1 MYSTHKKTKKGEAKI
16 ENQNVTTKRKY
27 RLDIIII
34 AAILLVSLSLLLIV
48 TLSKEEGSV
57 VVVEIDGTTVATYPL
72 DKNAEYS
79 LNGGSN
85 VLVIEDGVAYMS
97 YSNCPDHT
105 CEKTGK
111 IRYVGQT
118 IICLPNKIAVTIK
131 GDNAEGGVDFVS

>member
-1 MYSTHKKTKKGEAKI
+1 MENAGTPAKK
-16 ENQNVTTKRKY
+16 KY

-57 VVVEIDGTTVATYPL
+57 VVVEIDGATVATYPL
-72 DKNAEYS
+72 DKNAQYS

-85 VLVIEDGVAYMS
+85 VLVIEDGVAYMN

-131 GDNAEGGVDFVS
+131 GGNADGGVDFVS

>member
-1 MYSTHKKTKKGEAKI
+1 MENAGTPAKK
-16 ENQNVTTKRKY
+16 KY

-72 DKNAEYS
+72 DKNAEHS

-85 VLVIEDGVAYMS
+85 VLVIQDGVAYMS